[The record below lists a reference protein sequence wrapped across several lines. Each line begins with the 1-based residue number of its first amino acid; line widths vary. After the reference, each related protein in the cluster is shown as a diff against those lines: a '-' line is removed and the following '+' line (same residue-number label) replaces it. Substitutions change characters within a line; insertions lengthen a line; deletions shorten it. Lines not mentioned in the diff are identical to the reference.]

1 MSSRPELLGFTLAL
15 FMATPLPVIAQMTI
29 VNPVLAA
36 KAGAP
41 QLQVDP
47 FFPKLLPNNWL
58 LGLAIIWLSLI

>member
-1 MSSRPELLGFTLAL
+1 MSSRPELLGFALAL

-41 QLQVDP
+41 IA
-47 FFPKLLPNNWL
+47 WL
-58 LGLAIIWLSLI
+58 VITVTLADT